1 MAASEARPDQ
11 PSLPW
16 RMASAAIMSLTGAI
30 SRAFLHGLNDV
41 QTEGL
46 PQFLEVLD
54 KRRAEVPQRGL
65 ITGTATSSHFFMYP
79 STNETMADCF
89 SYRLQSQTTLACEFL
104 TLHHACLVV
113 DASS

>member
-1 MAASEARPDQ
+1 
-11 PSLPW
+11 
-16 RMASAAIMSLTGAI
+16 MSLTGAI

-65 ITGTATSSHFFMYP
+65 ITGTATKPHFFMYP

-89 SYRLQSQTTLACEFL
+89 SCRLQSQTTLA
-104 TLHHACLVV
+104 
-113 DASS
+113 S